1 MSSSNENIVLFAT
14 GTRTILNLFCKLLFH
29 CPHFFLNALIFRQID
44 PTILGITNARLQ
56 LLYTTVSFL
65 SREAFRRTVPKLNDL
80 RSIHH
85 YINLI

>member
-1 MSSSNENIVLFAT
+1 MSSSNENIVLFPT

-44 PTILGITNARLQ
+44 PTIIGIANARLQ
-56 LLYTTVSFL
+56 LSFL
-65 SREAFRRTVPKLNDL
+65 SREAFHRTVPKLNDL